1 MVLLIGGGRRFG
13 MGVTTAG
20 VWVTGVPSG
29 PGAESR
35 PVEGLGDE
43 VPQKLKNF
51 KNSYKK
57 ILRIFGSISHIFI
70 YINYFSCLQ
79 ASFH

>member
-13 MGVTTAG
+13 MEVTTAG

-51 KNSYKK
+51 KK
-57 ILRIFGSISHIFI
+57 
-70 YINYFSCLQ
+70 
-79 ASFH
+79 